1 MDNSQQSDNAVYTL
15 DGKQVTLQVLNEAR
29 SNPNVKIKQISE
41 KEFKT
46 LQRING

>member
-1 MDNSQQSDNAVYTL
+1 MAKTQDTENTYML
-15 DGKQVTLQVLNEAR
+15 DGKEVTLQALNEAR
-29 SNPNVKIKQISE
+29 ANPNVKIKQISE